1 MKKRVLKSSLVIVLA
16 LLVWGAYIAFKPEPR
31 TIGGLMESYEDPGI
45 KIKIRSPFSGSVL
58 VAKKGKIIFK
68 EAYGESDRV
77 KKISNTIETKYGI
90 GSVTKQFTAMLI
102 MQLVEEKR
110 LKLQDTIGKYLPYLS
125 KEKASQITIH
135 QLLSHTSGIS
145 HYDGLPAIG
154 VSLKAFGNT
163 NYTPKALAK
172 LIDRTR
178 LVSTPG
184 TEYYYSSL
192 GYDLLGAILEEVTG
206 KSFSELLDE
215 KIVRPLKLKNTGFG
229 TNAYVSKEVAKGYS
243 YREVHGWDWWTSEH
257 GGETTEARFR
267 DQSTA
272 YAAGG
277 MHSTVEDLFIWSEA
291 VKSHQLLSPELT
303 RVMLTPNKHGHCYG
317 WVRNWDDIIE
327 KNINV
332 RLYGHGGALS
342 GNSAFIAMYDDETTI
357 IYLANRSNLKAEE
370 ILHQIHL
377 RANNLKDDFKLKGY
391 PNRSSFKKFKEAGGM
406 TALQDYFN
414 RLSKYSGYKVNPSN
428 STMRG
433 VMKIHLEAGKIKIA
447 DSLKTVFF
455 SNYNPDERTLNE
467 FGYDFL
473 YSDKPHYALGFF
485 KENTVR
491 FPKSSN
497 AWDSLGE
504 AYLTYKDYENAIVC
518 YTKAVELGEQ
528 VNHRSLEIYKKNL
541 KKIKQLSNE

>member
-31 TIGGLMESYEDPGI
+31 TIGDLMESYEDPGI

-215 KIVRPLKLKNTGFG
+215 KIVRPLKLKNTGF
-229 TNAYVSKEVAKGYS
+229 
-243 YREVHGWDWWTSEH
+243 
-257 GGETTEARFR
+257 
-267 DQSTA
+267 
-272 YAAGG
+272 
-277 MHSTVEDLFIWSEA
+277 
-291 VKSHQLLSPELT
+291 
-303 RVMLTPNKHGHCYG
+303 
-317 WVRNWDDIIE
+317 
-327 KNINV
+327 
-332 RLYGHGGALS
+332 
-342 GNSAFIAMYDDETTI
+342 
-357 IYLANRSNLKAEE
+357 
-370 ILHQIHL
+370 
-377 RANNLKDDFKLKGY
+377 
-391 PNRSSFKKFKEAGGM
+391 
-406 TALQDYFN
+406 
-414 RLSKYSGYKVNPSN
+414 
-428 STMRG
+428 
-433 VMKIHLEAGKIKIA
+433 
-447 DSLKTVFF
+447 
-455 SNYNPDERTLNE
+455 
-467 FGYDFL
+467 
-473 YSDKPHYALGFF
+473 
-485 KENTVR
+485 
-491 FPKSSN
+491 
-497 AWDSLGE
+497 
-504 AYLTYKDYENAIVC
+504 
-518 YTKAVELGEQ
+518 
-528 VNHRSLEIYKKNL
+528 
-541 KKIKQLSNE
+541 